1 MLSDVTRRERLN
13 TKQVGRPPTL
23 RSDRTTLARWM
34 RSRALRT
41 ADLHAMCVETAER
54 IGLPPRLIPPL
65 KSLADIALGR
75 YAANAAVLFLIRHV
89 TNGEIDLEHWVRDLF
104 LDNSQEEKL
113 ADSISDPLHANEC
126 HPPTAPVDANRSST

>member
-1 MLSDVTRRERLN
+1 MARRERMS
-13 TKQVGRPPTL
+13 TKRNGRPPTL
-23 RSDRTTLARWM
+23 RNERTTLARWM
-34 RSRALRT
+34 NARGMRT
-41 ADLHAMCVETAER
+41 ADLHARCVETAER

-113 ADSISDPLHANEC
+113 ADPISDPVHASEC
-126 HPPTAPVDANRSST
+126 HPPSTRVDATGSSA